1 MAQVNLK
8 DQLDQLQAARNLVLS
23 DAALYPQ
30 VVSGILPIVGVN
42 SALELRRW
50 GSDFL
55 AETVANPALAA
66 AQKEQLATTVLS
78 TVREYLEHDAEDVT
92 VVQNAIQIAASVYPF
107 VFRYV

>member
-1 MAQVNLK
+1 MAQVNLN

-30 VVSGILPIVGVN
+30 VVQGILPIIGVS

-55 AETVANPALAA
+55 AETFANPALPST
-66 AQKEQLATTVLS
+66 QKEQLATTVLP
-78 TVREYLEHDAEDVT
+78 TIRELLDHDAEDMT
-92 VVQNAIQIAASVYPF
+92 VVQNVIQIAASLYPF
-107 VFRYV
+107 VFRHV